1 MKPNQR
7 IITMIRVFLLLIIF
21 AITLLVDSLTL
32 MGIIDLLAGIIFSI
46 IAIVLSIG
54 IAFNWSQKDNDKG
67 EE

>member
-1 MKPNQR
+1 
-7 IITMIRVFLLLIIF
+7 MIRVFLLLIIF
-21 AITLLVDSLTL
+21 AITLLVDSLAL

-46 IAIVLSIG
+46 MAIILSIG

>member
-32 MGIIDLLAGIIFSI
+32 MGIIDLLAGIVFSI

-54 IAFNWSQKDNDKG
+54 IAFNWSQKDNDNG

>member
-7 IITMIRVFLLLIIF
+7 IITMIRVFLL
-21 AITLLVDSLTL
+21 
-32 MGIIDLLAGIIFSI
+32 LLAGIIFSI

-54 IAFNWSQKDNDKG
+54 IAFNWSQKDNDNG

>member
-32 MGIIDLLAGIIFSI
+32 IGIIDLLAGIIFSI
-46 IAIVLSIG
+46 IAIILSIG
-54 IAFNWSQKDNDKG
+54 VAFNWSQKDNDNG

>member
-46 IAIVLSIG
+46 IAIILSIG
-54 IAFNWSQKDNDKG
+54 IAFNWSQKDNDNG

>member
-54 IAFNWSQKDNDKG
+54 IAFNWSQKDNDNG

>member
-54 IAFNWSQKDNDKG
+54 IAFNWSKKDDNNG